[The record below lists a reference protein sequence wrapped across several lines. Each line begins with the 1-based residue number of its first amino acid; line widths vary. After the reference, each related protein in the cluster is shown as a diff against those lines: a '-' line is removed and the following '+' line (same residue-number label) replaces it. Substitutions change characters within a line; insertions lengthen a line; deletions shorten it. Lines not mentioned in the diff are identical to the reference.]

1 MEFDNKLGIED
12 ADELAKEEERI
23 AKIRA
28 IQLFDSKEL
37 DNVETGCFTC
47 LSVIHRFL
55 FDEIYDFAGTI
66 RTSNNSADTIMY
78 TPVMFIGSAVKTIT
92 EAPQDTFDDIMLKF
106 TEMTLTHPFFKG
118 NGRAMRIWINAL
130 LKQQLSKVVD
140 WSQLDADAFNEA
152 LRNSPEGDA
161 PLKALMEGALTDAVD
176 DRDLFLAGLDASFAF
191 SGFSAY
197 KSAELEVPD
206 QDELEALEQDAAEG

>member
-1 MEFDNKLGIED
+1 MELVNKLGIED

-37 DNVETGCFTC
+37 DHVETGSYTC
-47 LSVIHRFL
+47 LSIIHRFL

-66 RTSNNSADTIMY
+66 RTSNNSADNIMY
-78 TPVMFIGSAVKTIT
+78 TPVMFIGSAVKAIA
-92 EAPQDTFDDIMLKF
+92 ESPQDTFDDIMIKF
-106 TEMTLTHPFFKG
+106 TEMNLTHPFFKG

-130 LKQQLSKVVD
+130 FKQQLSKVVD
-140 WSQLDADAFNEA
+140 WSQIDTDTFNEA
-152 LRNSPEGDA
+152 LRKSPEDSA
-161 PLKALMEGALTDAVD
+161 PLKSLFEGAMTDAVD
-176 DRDLFLAGLDASFAF
+176 DRDLFLAGLDASFAY

-197 KSAELEVPD
+197 KSADLEVPP
-206 QDELEALEQDAAEG
+206 EEVLED